1 MRCPKC
7 NCALLQKSEGKIKI
21 RVPILVFSAD
31 GETCVTSCPRCKEE
45 IPVPV
50 TLAKSALPA
59 SEPVKL
65 VLARGLTRSRSVP

>member
-1 MRCPKC
+1 MRCPSCDC
-7 NCALLQKSEGKIKI
+7 NLLQKSDGKLKI

-59 SEPVKL
+59 SEPPKL
-65 VLARGLTRSRSVP
+65 VLTRGLTRPRSVP